1 MSETLLYHEP
11 KNLYNRRA
19 AGWVYVEIIK
29 NECLTLAQ
37 INHYT
42 KMVMSLVLEPSEN
55 IFWEQ
60 IRWQI
65 AKFLFR
71 LGDNTPHVEWGIFLS
86 LYESFPKQASQAN
99 SVLLKSIV
107 KHQAE
112 IKTLALVST
121 ISDIDNLQISD
132 LQSETLESGKAIPSL
147 AERLFIAIAKNWC
160 MILETNKDSQYQE
173 KVLDFLQKLDKF
185 SDKYP
190 KMVYLIYYRAILRLK
205 LEMYEEAKLLF
216 IPFVQK
222 KQTEFWV
229 WEVLSQT
236 FPNDID
242 TQIACLSKALLC
254 KTLDKFL
261 VKVRQRMAELLIL
274 KQDWNSA
281 FTEILA
287 IVAIRNQNNWHIS
300 TQIFDW
306 QNMVTEHNA
315 IAYTNNNNL
324 YKKYSVI
331 AEHVVNSSVIFMG
344 IVWKVNSE
352 KKTAQFFVSENIN
365 GGFNYEKAK
374 IQVAVGNVLSLSLNE
389 IKGSEPT
396 YFQVQSAEVCN
407 IDAPENLKKV
417 FTGVLKIVGK
427 TGFVENIFVE
437 EKLIINTKHK
447 VSGMAMRAF
456 DGKKLNWGWKAISLI
471 ELKES

>member
-1 MSETLLYHEP
+1 LALSQTLLSQNP

-19 AGWVYVEIIK
+19 AGWVYIEIIK
-29 NECLTLAQ
+29 TQCQTLAQ
-37 INHYT
+37 VSH
-42 KMVMSLVLEPSEN
+42 SLEMIMDLALESSED

-71 LGDNTPHVEWGIFLS
+71 LGENTPNVEWGIFLS
-86 LYESFPKQASQAN
+86 LYEAFPKHASQAN
-99 SVLLKSIV
+99 SILLKSIL

-121 ISDIDNLQISD
+121 ISDVANLLLSD
-132 LQSETLESGKAIPSL
+132 FEPETLDKGKSIPSL

-160 MILETNKDSQYQE
+160 IIMDANKDFQDRERISAFIQR
-173 KVLDFLQKLDKF
+173 LDRF

-190 KMVYLIYYRAILRLK
+190 QMVYLIYYRAVLRLK
-205 LEMYEEAKLLF
+205 LEIYEEARILF
-216 IPFVQK
+216 IPFVRK

-254 KTLDKFL
+254 KTSDNFL

-274 KQDWNSA
+274 KKDWNSA
-281 FTEILA
+281 YTEILA
-287 IVAIRNQNNWHIS
+287 IVTIRKQNNWQIS
-300 TQIFDW
+300 TQIIDW
-306 QNMVTEHNA
+306 QKMAIAHNA
-315 IAYTNNNNL
+315 MAYTNNNIL
-324 YKKYSVI
+324 YKTSSII
-331 AEHVVNSSVIFMG
+331 AENIVSSSVISIG
-344 IVWKVNSE
+344 VVWKINSE
-352 KKTAQFFVSENIN
+352 KKTAQFYVNENVN

-374 IQVAVGNVLSLSLNE
+374 IQVAVGNLLSLSLNE
-389 IKGSEPT
+389 IKGLEST
-396 YFQVQSAEVCN
+396 YFQVQSAEICTVN
-407 IDAPENLKKV
+407 ASENVKKV
-417 FTGVLKIVGK
+417 FTGDLKIVGK
-427 TGFVENIFVE
+427 AGFVENIFVE

-447 VSGMAMRAF
+447 VSGIAIRAF
-456 DGKKLNWGWKAISLI
+456 DTKKLNWGWKAISLI
-471 ELKES
+471 ELE

>member
-1 MSETLLYHEP
+1 MALSQTLLNQNP

-19 AGWVYVEIIK
+19 AGWVYIEIIK
-29 NECLTLAQ
+29 TECQTLVQ
-37 INHYT
+37 LNHYT
-42 KMVMSLVLEPSEN
+42 EMVINLVLEPSED

-71 LGDNTPHVEWGIFLS
+71 LGDNTANVEWGIFLS
-86 LYESFPKQASQAN
+86 LYESFPKQASQGN
-99 SVLLKSIV
+99 SVLLKSII

-112 IKTLALVST
+112 IKTLAFVST
-121 ISDIDNLQISD
+121 ISDVANLQISD
-132 LQSETLESGKAIPSL
+132 FESEILDSGKAIPSL

-160 MILETNKDSQYQE
+160 MILEGSKDFQYHQRIF
-173 KVLDFLQKLDKF
+173 DFLQRLDKF

-205 LEMYEEAKLLF
+205 LGMYEEAKSLF

-229 WEVLSQT
+229 WEVLSEM
-236 FPNDID
+236 FPNDIE

-254 KTLDKFL
+254 KTSDKFL

-287 IVAIRNQNNWHIS
+287 IVAIRKQNNWQIS
-300 TQIFDW
+300 TQIIDW
-306 QNMVTEHNA
+306 QKMAIAHNA
-315 IAYTNNNNL
+315 MAYTNNNIL
-324 YKKYSVI
+324 YKICSSIAENIVSTSVI
-331 AEHVVNSSVIFMG
+331 SMG
-344 IVWKVNSE
+344 VVWKINLE
-352 KKTAQFFVSENIN
+352 KKTAQFFVNENVN

-374 IQVAVGNVLSLSLNE
+374 IQVSVGNLLSLSLNE
-389 IKGSEPT
+389 IKGTDST
-396 YFQVQSAEVCN
+396 YFQVQSAEICAV
-407 IDAPENLKKV
+407 DAPENLKKA
-417 FTGVLKIVGK
+417 FTGILKIVGK
-427 TGFVENIFVE
+427 AGFVENIFIE
-437 EKLIINTKHK
+437 EKLILNTRYK
-447 VSGMAMRAF
+447 VSGMAIRAF
-456 DGKKLNWGWKAISLI
+456 DTKKLNWEWKAISLT
-471 ELKES
+471 ELK